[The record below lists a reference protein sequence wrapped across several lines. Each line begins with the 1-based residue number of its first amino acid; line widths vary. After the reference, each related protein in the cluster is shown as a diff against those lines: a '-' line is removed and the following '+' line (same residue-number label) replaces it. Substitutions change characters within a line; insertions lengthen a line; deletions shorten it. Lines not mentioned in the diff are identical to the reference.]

1 MTVEPISSS
10 FGFTR
15 RLARTRLTT
24 RLAVMAERL
33 WPLVLPL
40 LIVVLLFVSASW
52 FGLFRSLPDVAR
64 IGLAG
69 IFALCTLAAL
79 FPLRYFRQPTTP
91 EIDRRIEGANQLAHQ
106 PVLAQTDRLGSK
118 PDVFADA
125 LWRAHQNRMAEK
137 LRNLTGDSPRAR
149 IPERD
154 PWGLRAAAPLLAL
167 VALAFSYGP
176 SGGRLSDAFNAHAG
190 IAAVPPR
197 IDAWV
202 TPPAYTGKAPIFLT
216 AENNRD
222 VASFTV
228 PSGSDVTVR
237 VTGGSGD
244 ETLAYADAAG
254 MTRAIEPAD
263 KAKDEAAVETE
274 TVNMPRQ
281 FAGKLATNGVLSL
294 KSGETELNKWAFS
307 VIIDKP
313 PTIRFSNEPK
323 RAVNGSLE
331 LHYEIKDDYGAASA
345 VGEISLADAQ
355 LPKAR
360 PLYAAPELPLTLP
373 RRGAEPPVAKTTRD
387 LTEHVWAGA
396 RVKLTLQT
404 ADAAKQEA
412 RSETKTFTL
421 PERIFTN
428 PLAKAL
434 IEQRR
439 IIGLDANRRP
449 WVLAL
454 MDAITLRPEDTFDAM
469 SHYIAIMSA
478 RTRLKMAQSDDEL
491 RGVADYLWEIALGI
505 ENGELSEAEKRL
517 RQAQEA
523 LKQALERG
531 ASDEEIDKLM
541 KELRQAMN
549 EFLREF
555 AERQRNNKNLP
566 ELPPNTQMLSQ
577 SDLEK
582 LLDQL
587 EEMAK
592 SGDKQSA
599 QELLSQLEQMM
610 QNLQAG
616 RPQQGEG
623 GQQSEM
629 RKQMNKLGE
638 IMRRQQEMMNET
650 FRTERGQRGERG
662 EGEGQEGEQGEGQ
675 QSENGEPRSG
685 QNGQPM
691 TPEEFAEAMKQLQQG
706 QGELQKELDALQ
718 KGLRGMG
725 IQPGEGFGE
734 AGEQMGQ
741 AEGALGDQQGER
753 ATGHQGRAL
762 EALRKGAQDMMQQM
776 MQAMQGDEGG
786 SENGGRQS
794 NADRDPLGRPN
805 ASTGPD
811 DGSSVKIPGEIDAQR
826 ARRILEA
833 IRERLGNA
841 LSPELERSYL
851 ERLLEMK

>member
-1 MTVEPISSS
+1 MTAELITTNS
-10 FGFTR
+10 GFSR
-15 RLARTRLTT
+15 RLFRTRLAT
-24 RLAVMAERL
+24 RLAMVAERF

-40 LIVVLLFVSASW
+40 LIVLLLFVSASW
-52 FGLFRSLPDVAR
+52 FGLFRILPDIAR
-64 IGLAG
+64 IGLAAG
-69 IFALCTLAAL
+69 FALAAL
-79 FPLRYFRQPTTP
+79 ASLYPLRYFRQPTQL
-91 EIDRRIEGANQLAHQ
+91 EIDRRIEGANQLAHT
-106 PVLAQTDRLGSK
+106 PVLVQTDSLGSK

-125 LWRAHQNRMAEK
+125 LWREHQNRMAEK
-137 LRNLTGDSPRAR
+137 LRNVTGDTPRAR
-149 IPERD
+149 VPERD
-154 PWGLRAAAPLLAL
+154 PWGLRAVAPLLAL
-167 VALAFSYGP
+167 TALAFSYGP
-176 SGGRLSDAFNAHAG
+176 SGGRISDALSAHVSFS
-190 IAAVPPR
+190 AVPPR

-202 TPPAYTGKAPIFLT
+202 TPPAYTGKPPIFLT

-222 VASFTV
+222 VAAFTV
-228 PSGSDVTVR
+228 PTGSDVTVR

-244 ETLAYADAAG
+244 ETLAFADAAG
-254 MTRAIEPAD
+254 MVRAIEPAD
-263 KAKDEAAVETE
+263 ETKDAAASTEAAAAT
-274 TVNMPRQ
+274 MPRQ
-281 FAGKLATNGVLSL
+281 FTGKLTANGVLL
-294 KSGETELNKWAFS
+294 LASGSTEINKWAFS
-307 VIIDKP
+307 IIGDTP
-313 PTIRFSNEPK
+313 PTIRFSSEPK

-331 LHYEIKDDYGAASA
+331 LHYEIKDDYGAAA
-345 VGEISLADAQ
+345 ATGEISLAEPPA
-355 LPKAR
+355 PKAR
-360 PLYAAPELPLTLP
+360 PLYPAPELPLTLP
-373 RRGAEPPVAKTTRD
+373 RRNATPPVAKTTRD

-412 RSETKTFTL
+412 RSDTRTFTL
-421 PERIFTN
+421 PERTFTN

-434 IEQRR
+434 VEQRR
-439 IIGLDANRRP
+439 LLGIDANKRP
-449 WVLAL
+449 WVLTL

-491 RGVADYLWEIALGI
+491 RGVADYMWEIALGI

-517 RQAQEA
+517 RQAREA
-523 LKQALERG
+523 LKDALERG

-541 KELRQAMN
+541 KELRQAMA

-555 AERQRNNKNLP
+555 AERQRNNKDLP
-566 ELPPNTQMLSQ
+566 ELPPETQMLTDQ
-577 SDLEK
+577 DLQK
-582 LLDQL
+582 LLDKL

-616 RPQQGEG
+616 RQGQQGEN

-650 FRTERGQRGERG
+650 FRTERGQRGQPNQ
-662 EGEGQEGEQGEGQ
+662 GQEGEQGEGQ
-675 QSENGEPRSG
+675 NGQPQPG

-691 TPEEFAEAMKQLQQG
+691 TPEEFAEAMKQLQEG
-706 QGELQKELDALQ
+706 QGKLQQELDALQ
-718 KGLRGMG
+718 KGLRGLG

-734 AGEQMGQ
+734 AGRQMGQ

-762 EALRKGAQDMMQQM
+762 ESLRKGAQDMMQQM
-776 MQAMQGDEGG
+776 QQAMQGDEGG
-786 SENGGRQS
+786 SETGGRQPRMS
-794 NADRDPLGRPN
+794 RDPLNRP
-805 ASTGPD
+805 SYS
-811 DGSSVKIPGEIDAQR
+811 DGWDTFENGNIDNVDVQR

-833 IRERLGNA
+833 IRKRLGNA
-841 LSPELERSYL
+841 LSPELERNYL
-851 ERLLEMK
+851 ERLLKME